1 MDERDAMRE
10 AAVVVVET
18 AEALAQKN
26 SNVVAEVMHGQ
37 DEFREWDHY
46 PKGDVYD
53 KASSAQYY
61 YHSHNGAAD
70 EHGHFHTFLRNGPD
84 KGGVTGGGAPV
95 QHSGSNAEDWPEGDE
110 IITHFVAIS
119 MDHHGI
125 PTHLFTTN
133 RWVTGETVYAAADM
147 IAMLDSFRIDQS
159 IGEWQAANRWVTA
172 MMCLFRP
179 QIEQLLILRDDAV
192 TARRSQMAGSE
203 LDVYED
209 KAVEL
214 TSICEISVLDQL
226 EWLEMLE

>member
-1 MDERDAMRE
+1 MRE
-10 AAVVVVET
+10 AAVVVIET
-18 AEALAQKN
+18 AEALAERG
-26 SNVVAEVMHGQ
+26 SNVVAEVMRGQ

-53 KASSAQYY
+53 KASCAQYY

-70 EHGHFHTFLRNGPD
+70 EHGHFHTFLR
-84 KGGVTGGGAPV
+84 TGGLTSGITPV
-95 QHSGSNAEDWPEGDE
+95 PHTGSNAEDWPEGDD

-125 PTHLFTTN
+125 PTHLFATN
-133 RWVTGETVYAAADM
+133 RWVTGEVVYSAADM
-147 IAMLDSFRIDQS
+147 IAMLDGFRIDES
-159 IGEWQAANRWVTA
+159 IGDRQASNRWITA
-172 MMCLFRP
+172 MVCLFRP
-179 QIEQLLILRDDAV
+179 QIEQLLMLRDAAV
-192 TARRSQMAGSE
+192 TARREQMADKA